1 MKKAKIIVIAVIC
14 VLALIIIFQNT
25 ESVDTKLLFKT
36 VTMSRALLLIMTFI
50 MGFAAGLIT
59 SYVAKRSA
67 KSKAATK

>member
-1 MKKAKIIVIAVIC
+1 MKKAKIIVITVIC

-25 ESVDTKLLFKT
+25 ESVDTNLLFMT

-59 SYVAKRSA
+59 SYVVKRSA
-67 KSKAATK
+67 KSKAAQK